1 MITRIDRIVLAVHD
15 RHATADVWRRLFGSE
30 LVREDRVPSLAAQRS
45 VLRVGESELEV
56 IEPHGIG
63 TTAQFISRFRTPI
76 FAVGFAVRDLGAAQ
90 ANLDARAIHHVR
102 EGNQLL
108 LSGEWV
114 GVPALRVVLTQDEK
128 RQPAGL
134 LSRIYEAT
142 LLHQQHQRAARQL
155 ATVFEL
161 NPRNFAPIRSAPYG
175 YEGTLAFFDPDRL
188 DRIETV
194 TPCDRNKTMGRFF
207 ARQGP
212 SLYMFYAE
220 ARDTVALRERL
231 LEHAASAWT
240 GVLEGA
246 VPDNLFV
253 HPKALH
259 GALLGVS
266 RESVAWTWSGH
277 PERVRPA
284 A

>member
-1 MITRIDRIVLAVHD
+1 MITRIDRIVLGVRDRLAAVE
-15 RHATADVWRRLFGSE
+15 TWRRLFGAA
-30 LVREDRVPSLAAQRS
+30 LVREDRIPSLAARRS
-45 VLRVGESELEV
+45 VLRVGESEVEV
-56 IEPHGIG
+56 IEPDGIG
-63 TTAQFISRFRTPI
+63 TTAQFLSRFRTPV

-102 EGNQLL
+102 EGSQLL

-128 RQPAGL
+128 REPAGL

-142 LLHQQHQRAARQL
+142 LLHQDHRRAALQL
-155 ATVFEL
+155 ASVFEM
-161 NPRNFAPIRSAPYG
+161 NPGNFAPIRSVPYG

-194 TPCDRNKTMGRFF
+194 TPLDRNKTMGRFF

-231 LEHAASAWT
+231 LEHAPSAWT